1 MTVPELVDA
10 AIVQDVMQC
19 MAIAAPL
26 GYNDRFESH
35 GARTPASPAQ
45 GYRRMFRSK
54 RLPFLPLTLAVLIA
68 GCSSA
73 PQQLGDL
80 PRTPQ
85 ASAEKLLE
93 DADRRSGAEANLLR
107 LYAAQAASDAGAH
120 EQTLSI
126 LERIPQSDL
135 PTDQQI
141 RFSQLQAISA
151 MALNEPKMALRAL
164 RHPSISQID
173 SLPLDEQLRIQQL
186 QAEANDQVGE
196 YLKAAQQRIFIHSLL
211 PVEEQAANQQAIWQ
225 GISKM
230 PLANLQAA
238 AATSTGELAA
248 WLELAL
254 IDQELSNLDLQVR
267 ALKQW
272 QEDNPSHPA
281 ALELPGS
288 LSQLVELH
296 SSRPQHIALLLPFQ
310 GQLANAGQALRD
322 GFLAAQYQAYSQ
334 GLDQPEVSLY
344 DSTAYTDLDAFYR
357 QAIADGVEWVI
368 GPLEREQV
376 SRLAAMP
383 ELPLPTLALNY
394 TESAT
399 PEGKALFQF
408 GLAPEDEARSAAT
421 QAWAQGHRR
430 MAALT
435 ARTEWGERAY
445 QAFQQAW
452 QEMGGVLVAR
462 EVVDEP
468 AAMAGQIGEML
479 RIRQSEQRGR
489 QLQRVLGSSVVVQPT
504 PRQDLDALFITAGP
518 LQARQIMPTLAFQY
532 AADLPVYATS
542 HVYQVGNEQNNDLD
556 GILVAETPWLLTRSD
571 SLYDSVTQNW
581 PQAGGALGRLYAM
594 GIDAQRI
601 FTRLGQMQ
609 QYPETTVNGA
619 TGILSLS
626 SDGRIRRELSWGVIQ
641 EGRLAESPALLPA
654 P

>member
-1 MTVPELVDA
+1 ML
-10 AIVQDVMQC
+10 
-19 MAIAAPL
+19 
-26 GYNDRFESH
+26 RSH
-35 GARTPASPAQ
+35 
-45 GYRRMFRSK
+45 

-68 GCSSA
+68 GCASA
-73 PQQLGDL
+73 PQELGDL

-85 ASAEKLLE
+85 ASADKILE
-93 DADRRSGAEANLLR
+93 DADRYSGAEANLLR

-120 EQTLSI
+120 EKTMSI
-126 LERIPQSDL
+126 LQRIPQSDL
-135 PTDQQI
+135 PLDQQI

-151 MALNEPKMALRAL
+151 MALNEPKIALRAL
-164 RHPSISQID
+164 QHPSISSID
-173 SLPLDEQLRIQQL
+173 TLPLDEQLHIQRL
-186 QAEANDQVGE
+186 QAEANDQVGDH
-196 YLKAAQQRIFIHSLL
+196 LKAAEQRIFMHGLL
-211 PVEEQAANQQAIWQ
+211 PANAQPANQEAIWK
-225 GISKM
+225 GISQM
-230 PLANLQAA
+230 SPEELQAA

-248 WLELAL
+248 WVELAL
-254 IDQELSNLDLQVR
+254 IDQTLNNLDLQVR

-272 QEDNPSHPA
+272 QQENPDHPA
-281 ALELPGS
+281 AQQLPAS
-288 LSQLVELH
+288 LSQLIELH

-310 GQLANAGQALRD
+310 GELAAAAQALRD
-322 GFLAAQYQAYSQ
+322 GFLAAQYQAYSE

-357 QAIADGVEWVI
+357 QAMADGVEWVI

-376 SRLAAMP
+376 SRIAAMA

-394 TESAT
+394 TDSPV

-408 GLAPEDEARSAAT
+408 GLAPEDEARSAAE

-435 ARTEWGERAY
+435 ASTGWGERAY
-445 QAFQQAW
+445 QAFQQSW
-452 QEMGGVLVAR
+452 QEMGGVLIGR

-468 AAMAGQIGEML
+468 AAMSGQIGELL
-479 RIRQSEQRGR
+479 RIRQSEQRG
-489 QLQRVLGSSVVVQPT
+489 QQIQRALGNSVVVQPT

-532 AADLPVYATS
+532 AGDLPVYATS
-542 HVYQVGNEQNNDLD
+542 HVYQVGGDQNNDLD
-556 GILVAETPWLLTRSD
+556 GILVAETPWLVNRSD
-571 SLYDSVTQNW
+571 SLYESVTQNW

-601 FTRLGQMQ
+601 FTRLPQMQ

-626 SDGRIRRELSWGVIQ
+626 PDGRVSRELSWGVI
-641 EGRLAESPALLPA
+641 EDGRLTQAPALLPA

>member
-1 MTVPELVDA
+1 ML
-10 AIVQDVMQC
+10 
-19 MAIAAPL
+19 
-26 GYNDRFESH
+26 
-35 GARTPASPAQ
+35 
-45 GYRRMFRSK
+45 RSN

-85 ASAEKLLE
+85 ASAEKILE

-135 PTDQQI
+135 PLDQQI
-141 RFSQLQAISA
+141 RFSQLQATSA
-151 MALNEPKMALRAL
+151 MALDEPEIAIRAL
-164 RHPSISQID
+164 RHPSIAQLD
-173 SLPLDEQLRIQQL
+173 SLPMDDQLRIQRL
-186 QAEANDQVGE
+186 QAEANDQLGE
-196 YLKAAQQRIFIHSLL
+196 HLKAAEQRIFIHALL
-211 PVEEQAANQQAIWQ
+211 PANEQPANQQAIWE
-225 GISKM
+225 GISQM
-230 PLANLQAA
+230 PLAELQAA

-254 IDQELSNLDLQVR
+254 IDQGLNNLDLQVR
-267 ALKQW
+267 ALQQW
-272 QEDNPSHPA
+272 QEENPGHPA
-281 ALELPGS
+281 AQQLPGS

-310 GQLANAGQALRD
+310 GQLASAAQALRD
-322 GFLAAQYQAYSQ
+322 GFLAAQYQAYSE

-344 DSTAYTDLDAFYR
+344 DSTVYTDLDAFYR
-357 QAIADGVEWVI
+357 QAKADGVEWVI
-368 GPLEREQV
+368 GPLERDQV
-376 SRLAAMP
+376 TRIAAMP
-383 ELPLPTLALNY
+383 DLPLPTLALNY
-394 TESAT
+394 TDS
-399 PEGKALFQF
+399 PVNEGKRLFQF

-435 ARTEWGERAY
+435 ASTGWGERAY
-445 QAFQQAW
+445 QAFQQSW
-452 QEMGGVLVAR
+452 QEMGGVLIGR
-462 EVVDEP
+462 EIVDEP
-468 AAMAGQIGEML
+468 AAMSGQIGELL
-479 RIRQSEQRGR
+479 RIRQSEQRG
-489 QLQRVLGSSVVVQPT
+489 QQIQRVLGNSLVVQPT
-504 PRQDLDALFITAGP
+504 PRQDLDALFITADP

-532 AADLPVYATS
+532 AGDLPVYATS
-542 HVYQVGNEQNNDLD
+542 HVYQVGGDKNNDLD
-556 GILVAETPWLLTRSD
+556 GILVAETPWLLSRSD
-571 SLYDSVTQNW
+571 SLYESVTQNW

-601 FTRLGQMQ
+601 FTRLPQMQ

-619 TGILSLS
+619 TGVLSLS
-626 SDGRIRRELSWGVIQ
+626 PDGRVSRELAWGVIQ
-641 EGRLAESPALLPA
+641 EGRLTESPALLPS

>member
-1 MTVPELVDA
+1 ML
-10 AIVQDVMQC
+10 
-19 MAIAAPL
+19 L
-26 GYNDRFESH
+26 
-35 GARTPASPAQ
+35 
-45 GYRRMFRSK
+45 SK

-85 ASAEKLLE
+85 ASAEKLLS

-141 RFSQLQAISA
+141 RFSKLQAISA
-151 MALNEPKMALRAL
+151 MALGEPKIALRAL

-173 SLPLDEQLRIQQL
+173 GLPMDEQLQIQQL
-186 QAEANDQVGE
+186 QAQANDGVGDH
-196 YLKAAQQRIFIHSLL
+196 LKAAEQRIFIDGLL
-211 PVEEQAANQQAIWQ
+211 AGDEQAANRQAIWD
-225 GISKM
+225 GISQM
-230 PLANLQAA
+230 PVADLQAA

-254 IDQELSNLDLQVR
+254 IDQQSNNLDLQVR

-272 QEDNPSHPA
+272 QQDNPGHPA
-281 ALELPGS
+281 AQQLPAS
-288 LSQLVELH
+288 LSQIVELH
-296 SSRPQHIALLLPFQ
+296 GSRPQHIALLLPFQ

-322 GFLAAQYQAYSQ
+322 GFMAAQYQAYSE
-334 GLDQPEVSLY
+334 GLPQPEVSLY
-344 DSTAYTDLDAFYR
+344 DSTAYTDLNAFYR

-394 TESAT
+394 AESSMPQGT
-399 PEGKALFQF
+399 ALVQF

-445 QAFQQAW
+445 QAFQQSW
-452 QEMGGVLVAR
+452 QELGGVLVAR

-468 AAMAGQIGEML
+468 AAMAGQIGDML
-479 RIRQSEQRGR
+479 RISQSEQRG
-489 QLQRVLGSSVVVQPT
+489 QRMQSVLGSSLVVQPT

-532 AADLPVYATS
+532 AGDLPVYATS
-542 HVYQVGNEQNNDLD
+542 HVYQVGDSQNNDLD
-556 GILVAETPWLLTRSD
+556 GIFVAETPWLLDRSD

-601 FTRLGQMQ
+601 FARLPQMQ

-619 TGILSLS
+619 TGVLSLS
-626 SDGRIRRELSWGVIQ
+626 TDGRIRRQLSWGVIQ
-641 EGRLAESPALLPA
+641 EGTLAPSPALLAA